1 MLGFRV
7 AVAALAVA
15 LLLGLRSGGDDPFI
29 TVGQSSSAAVLT
41 AHNGSDACAAS
52 FVVVVGAGPAGLAV
66 SARLLH
72 AGIPFALLER
82 SDTAGSSWRSRYDRL
97 HLHTHRDSSALP
109 FLAFPDYFPTY
120 VSAHDLADYYS
131 GYARLL
137 GPHLHL
143 RTAVVAVRRVGERWD
158 VTAEDGRVWRASA
171 LVVATGQEGTPHVPA
186 LAGLEQFG
194 GTVLHSSRY
203 RNGAPY
209 RGARALVVGMGN
221 SAAEI
226 SMDLHEHGAPRP
238 VENTRPLA

>member
-41 AHNGSDACAAS
+41 VHNGSDACAAS

-137 GPHLHL
+137 GPRLHL

-203 RNGAPY
+203 RNGVPY

-238 VENTRPLA
+238 VENTCPLA

>member
-1 MLGFRV
+1 M
-7 AVAALAVA
+7 
-15 LLLGLRSGGDDPFI
+15 
-29 TVGQSSSAAVLT
+29 
-41 AHNGSDACAAS
+41 
-52 FVVVVGAGPAGLAV
+52 
-66 SARLLH
+66 
-72 AGIPFALLER
+72 
-82 SDTAGSSWRSRYDRL
+82 
-97 HLHTHRDSSALP
+97 
-109 FLAFPDYFPTY
+109 
-120 VSAHDLADYYS
+120 SAHDLADYYS
-131 GYARLL
+131 GYAQLLL

-221 SAAEI
+221 SGAEI
-226 SMDLHEHGAPRP
+226 CLDLHEHGAPRH
-238 VENTRPLA
+238 VESTRPLAQKHPPSLLPTPLVRQEAPGRLAPRTSVRDIESDPVLSLLTTQALT